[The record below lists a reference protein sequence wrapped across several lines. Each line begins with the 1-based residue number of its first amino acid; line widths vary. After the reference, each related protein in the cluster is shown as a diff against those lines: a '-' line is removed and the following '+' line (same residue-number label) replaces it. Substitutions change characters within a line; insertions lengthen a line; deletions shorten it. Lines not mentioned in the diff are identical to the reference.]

1 MGSYEMTYFEKIDQ
15 SSIDYKNGV
24 RFALIQLM
32 NMANG
37 YKIKEDNISVP
48 LNIYLKALY
57 DDLDLFIQY
66 GDNVNFAYENHD
78 KKGIP
83 TKAVACL
90 SIRDYLQKKQR
101 EKIRAFVDI
110 LAS

>member
-1 MGSYEMTYFEKIDQ
+1 MEKIDQ
-15 SSIDYKNGV
+15 SWIDYRSGV

-32 NMANG
+32 NMAKG
-37 YKIKEDNISVP
+37 YKIKDGKISVP
-48 LNIYLKALY
+48 LDIYIKALY

-66 GDNVNFAYENHD
+66 GNNINFAYENHD

-90 SIRDYLQKKQR
+90 STRDYLLKKKM
-101 EKIRAFVDI
+101 EKVKAFIEI